1 MEHLTSQKE
10 LSKVLLRVENITKF
24 AYLISDHTINTF
36 MLFNVS
42 STVKVLKLTKE
53 SQQMGLLLTLLS
65 KVLQILYTLLTIIHP

>member
-24 AYLISDHTINTF
+24 AYLISDLTINTF